1 MDKFDI
7 QDESKYSPISEKSY
21 TRRAQI
27 PIRFLRFK
35 QLTESPRK
43 ALQHENWIM
52 FHHPDH
58 FLIYDIESKCCVFD
72 ATYTQLVKSPD
83 LQAEEDPNVAV
94 LYEMRISQD
103 ESKHRIVEDDFGLIM
118 DLVLKQLT

>member
-1 MDKFDI
+1 M
-7 QDESKYSPISEKSY
+7 
-21 TRRAQI
+21 
-27 PIRFLRFK
+27 
-35 QLTESPRK
+35 
-43 ALQHENWIM
+43 
-52 FHHPDH
+52 
-58 FLIYDIESKCCVFD
+58 FD